1 MILEPL
7 ILAFRVLDD
16 LKKSS
21 RNSFRNNRVEGILK
35 SLFPSIGDA
44 GCATLRVIA
53 ADECPETFAELDIAN
68 CATSGLVVGDLCE
81 GDGECGT
88 DPGLN
93 NCQSADMYALVGPVA
108 APYAVALATVHGL
121 GDGPFTARR
130 RLAGNGTFCDEFLAD
145 FEVLESL
152 FRASRNPTN
161 GFWGTPSNSSKFS
174 FRRQIEFVSHFLLD
188 RSSSLPELSTT
199 GGRAPQNFCSETL
212 MLKVS

>member
-1 MILEPL
+1 MAREQRAAP
-7 ILAFRVLDD
+7 
-16 LKKSS
+16 
-21 RNSFRNNRVEGILK
+21 
-35 SLFPSIGDA
+35 PSAAPTLGRDA

-152 FRASRNPTN
+152 FRAARNPTN

-174 FRRQIEFVSHFLLD
+174 FRRQIEFVSHD
-188 RSSSLPELSTT
+188 SWTAHPRSPSSRRLE
-199 GGRAPQNFCSETL
+199 GGAPPKFRSETL
-212 MLKVS
+212 TLKVS